1 MILNLNKRGFKVDF
15 SWLVDLEKVIK
26 KELSLKKQI
35 SLALVDKK
43 EIKKFNKVYRKKDNI
58 TDVLS
63 FTLDDKYI
71 LGEIII
77 CLEQARKQAKEKKKT
92 LKSELQLL
100 VVHGILHLLGYNHEK
115 GVKYAKEQEKKE
127 KEILNLIQWNV

>member
-1 MILNLNKRGFKVDF
+1 MILNLNKRSFKVDF
-15 SWLVDLEKVIK
+15 SWLLDLEKVIK
-26 KELSLKKQI
+26 KELKVNKQI

-63 FTLDDKYI
+63 FTLDDEYV

-77 CLEQARKQAKEKKKT
+77 CLEQARKQAKEKKET

-100 VVHGILHLLGYNHEK
+100 TVHGILHLLGYDHEK
-115 GVKYAKEQEKKE
+115 GFKYAKEQEKKE
-127 KEILNLIQWNV
+127 QEILNLIK

>member
-15 SWLVDLEKVIK
+15 SWLIDLEKVIK
-26 KELSLKKQI
+26 KELNLKKQI

-63 FTLDDKYI
+63 FTLDDEYI

-77 CLEQARKQAKEKKKT
+77 CLEQARKQAKEKNKT

-100 VVHGILHLLGYNHEK
+100 TVHGILHLLGYNHEK
-115 GVKYAKEQEKKE
+115 GIKYAKEQEKKE
-127 KEILNLIQWNV
+127 QEILSLIK

>member
-127 KEILNLIQWNV
+127 KEILNLIQ

>member
-1 MILNLNKRGFKVDF
+1 M
-15 SWLVDLEKVIK
+15 IK
-26 KELSLKKQI
+26 KELKVNKQI

-63 FTLDDKYI
+63 FTLDDEYV

-77 CLEQARKQAKEKKKT
+77 CLEQARKQAKEKKET

-100 VVHGILHLLGYNHEK
+100 TVHGILHLLGYDHEK
-115 GVKYAKEQEKKE
+115 GFKYAKEQEKKE
-127 KEILNLIQWNV
+127 QEILNLIK